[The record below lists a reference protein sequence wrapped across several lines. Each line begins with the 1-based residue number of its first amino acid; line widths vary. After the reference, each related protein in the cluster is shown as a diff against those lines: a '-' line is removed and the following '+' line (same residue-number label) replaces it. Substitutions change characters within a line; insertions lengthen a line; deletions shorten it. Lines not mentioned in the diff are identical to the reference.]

1 MRRRQSRRKKKC
13 RPCESEHVTQFRNH
27 VSLPPLDL
35 PDDVAIFPNSRL
47 SSAVGLTTLEPLD
60 PARAWTPA
68 DAMSV
73 VVPKPSGNG
82 ISHETVRLTEMERG
96 RAAVAR
102 RSREEKAAAAARL
115 AEENEAMRLRIA
127 ASMARGRDAKSLDD
141 KTRAAR
147 QEVAERRRREKAEA
161 EAQLKKENARLA
173 ARLAGTGMFPDT
185 RF

>member
-1 MRRRQSRRKKKC
+1 M
-13 RPCESEHVTQFRNH
+13 
-27 VSLPPLDL
+27 
-35 PDDVAIFPNSRL
+35 
-47 SSAVGLTTLEPLD
+47 
-60 PARAWTPA
+60 
-68 DAMSV
+68 
-73 VVPKPSGNG
+73 
-82 ISHETVRLTEMERG
+82 
-96 RAAVAR
+96 AR